1 MSYQIMD
8 QDCKIGLHG
17 VKLFKKK
24 KKGYFQNMIIDF
36 KLMLHICG
44 ICHVNMCYRLYI
56 EGGSVNVIIAVCILN
71 RILEVEL
78 LVPRG
83 GGEGFRTID
92 LNLHKAWSP
101 TDCTILWG

>member
-8 QDCKIGLHG
+8 QHCKIGLHG
-17 VKLFKKK
+17 VTLLKKK
-24 KKGYFQNMIIDF
+24 KYIQNMIIDF

-83 GGEGFRTID
+83 GGEGF
-92 LNLHKAWSP
+92 
-101 TDCTILWG
+101 

>member
-1 MSYQIMD
+1 
-8 QDCKIGLHG
+8 
-17 VKLFKKK
+17 
-24 KKGYFQNMIIDF
+24 MIIDF

-56 EGGSVNVIIAVCILN
+56 VGGNVNVIIAVCILN

-78 LVPRG
+78 LAPRG
-83 GGEGFRTID
+83 REGFQTID